1 MISMAEQAVMYMNS
15 AQRILFCISN
25 MSAEQYIK
33 ATTTLMAWQ
42 KVESV
47 NEEMSHII
55 DKLKD
60 ENMSL
65 KFDTSVL
72 EGFIKQVSEL
82 HNKIERLFID
92 KTPEEA
98 AQEDPN
104 KVTDDKSKYQMTP
117 AQLERQKTLASSTK
131 LDVRH

>member
-1 MISMAEQAVMYMNS
+1 
-15 AQRILFCISN
+15 
-25 MSAEQYIK
+25 
-33 ATTTLMAWQ
+33 
-42 KVESV
+42 
-47 NEEMSHII
+47 MSHII

-98 AQEDPN
+98 A
-104 KVTDDKSKYQMTP
+104 
-117 AQLERQKTLASSTK
+117 
-131 LDVRH
+131 